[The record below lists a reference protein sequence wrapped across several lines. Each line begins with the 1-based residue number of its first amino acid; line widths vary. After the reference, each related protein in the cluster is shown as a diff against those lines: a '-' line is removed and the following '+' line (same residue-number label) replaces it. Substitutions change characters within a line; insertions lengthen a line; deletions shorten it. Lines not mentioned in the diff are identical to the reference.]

1 MSRFRSAVGWQ
12 VRGGVC
18 FLRVRFLFVA
28 LDFLPFTMVFPY
40 YGLGYYGNPYLG
52 SAYYGASPYLGAYA
66 SPYFGAYASPYYG
79 ASPYFGGYPY
89 YGLGLGE
96 STTVSHGPF
105 GATTVTRRRSF

>member
-1 MSRFRSAVGWQ
+1 
-12 VRGGVC
+12 
-18 FLRVRFLFVA
+18 
-28 LDFLPFTMVFPY
+28 MVFPY
-40 YGLGYYGNPYLG
+40 YGLGYYGNPYAG
-52 SAYYGASPYLGAYA
+52 SA
-66 SPYFGAYASPYYG
+66 YYG